1 MKVSGSLERCGRR
14 RGEGGSVTTAQSG
27 PGTASLG
34 VPAAKHTSIH
44 PIWLTVAGM
53 VTLTTSLEQYPTPK
67 AKKSIISLGEFV

>member
-1 MKVSGSLERCGRR
+1 MGDA
-14 RGEGGSVTTAQSG
+14 GEKGGSVTTAQSG

-53 VTLTTSLEQYPTPK
+53 VTLTTSLEQ
-67 AKKSIISLGEFV
+67 